1 MLKFEDF
8 SEFLGVIS
16 VVDGICILIILLGE
30 NEVDYLNWKSFYLII
45 LSCLFLWLII
55 YRY

>member
-16 VVDGICILIILLGE
+16 VVDGMCILIILLGE
-30 NEVDYLNWKSFYLII
+30 NEVDYVNWKSFYLII